1 MVPPY
6 GGNLVNRANVRD
18 NLDNLDNAGD
28 DLDNLDNEFSSTEGV
43 TKGIS
48 RAYPLSSAIRTK
60 AMGWRKT
67 LLSYEWRT
75 KVGGLTC

>member
-1 MVPPY
+1 MVPPH

-48 RAYPLSSAIRTK
+48 RPYP
-60 AMGWRKT
+60 
-67 LLSYEWRT
+67 LSYEWRT